1 MKALWLLFILAS
13 GIAMSTET
21 TLQQQLQAALAAK
34 GPDYRP
40 RTQLLNADGSPKYTN
55 RLILESS
62 PYLLQHAHNPVNW
75 RAWNA
80 ETFAEARRL
89 NRPIFLSIGYST
101 CHWCHVMEEES
112 FDNEA
117 VAEVLNRHYIA
128 IKVDRE
134 QLPDVD
140 SIYMQAVMAM
150 QGHGGWPLN
159 VFLTPEGEPFYGGT
173 YFPRQPFIQL
183 LQQIAD
189 LWQNRR
195 DELLQQ
201 ARGIREHLQQRNRTQ
216 KQNARLDASVVQRAV
231 RQANSAWDDL
241 DGGFGQAPKFPH
253 EVLLQFL
260 LNTAWLEENDDDRRA
275 LEPALHSIR
284 HMAAGGIFDQIGGGW
299 HRYATDSA
307 WLIPH
312 FEKMLYN
319 QAQMALALADAIAL
333 EPNPWLV
340 DVLERTLN
348 YTLREMRRDDGL
360 FYSASDADSE
370 GEEGKFFVW
379 HYQEL
384 QTALGDAFG
393 QAQSIYDI
401 RKTGNWEGVII
412 PALLAPA
419 DELAE
424 KQQRPLPALLAEK
437 RAIDQRLYPLRKK
450 RIPPATDHKMI
461 TAWNAML
468 LQAFARAGARL
479 GRSDW
484 LDVAEQ
490 GLDRLWALQYRQ
502 ETGLRRIHL
511 QGEAA
516 IPAILDDHAQFIQ
529 AMLELQHYRPDNRWL
544 QRSRT
549 LAEALQAFADPIGG
563 FFMDRPQDDGTP
575 AISRVKEGADGAL
588 PSGNAAAV
596 LALADLYQ
604 ATGDTRWKAQ
614 AEATL
619 AAFSE
624 EIRPQP
630 MLFPGLLLGRQRLK
644 GWDGRP
650 VVLAAG
656 GKLRVSIARKS
667 ASSGELRLQLPA
679 GWHVNAPQ
687 PGVEGLVG
695 LSLRAL
701 DGTRLNLQWPAAQ
714 SQPTGFSEQAL
725 QLFSGEIVLPFHW
738 TETRTWLALE
748 LQFQACDLK
757 QCLPPE
763 QLRLLLPAWRGEI
776 TTGAP

>member
-1 MKALWLLFILAS
+1 
-13 GIAMSTET
+13 MSTEPQ
-21 TLQQQLQAALAAK
+21 TLQEKLQAALAAK

-40 RTQLLNADGSPKYTN
+40 RTHLLNADGSPKYTN

-75 RAWNA
+75 HAWKA

-112 FDNEA
+112 FDNEQ
-117 VAEVLNRHYIA
+117 VAEVLNRHFIA

-173 YFPRQPFIQL
+173 YFPRPHFIQL
-183 LQQIAD
+183 LKQIGD
-189 LWQNRR
+189 LWQKRR
-195 DELLQQ
+195 KDLLEQ
-201 ARGIREHLQQRNRTQ
+201 AAAIRQHLQQRNQ
-216 KQNARLDASVVQRAV
+216 SEQQNARLDAGVVQRAV
-231 RQANSAWDDL
+231 RQAHGAWDEL
-241 DGGFGQAPKFPH
+241 QGGFGQAPKFPH

-260 LNTAWLEENDDDRRA
+260 LNSAWAMENPDDNRA
-275 LEPALHSIR
+275 AAPALHSLR

-319 QAQMALALADAIAL
+319 QAQMALALTDALAL
-333 EPNPWLV
+333 EANPWLA
-340 DVLERTLN
+340 DVLTRTLE
-348 YTLREMRRDDGL
+348 YTLREMQREDGL
-360 FYSASDADSE
+360 FYSATDADSE

-379 HYQEL
+379 RYDEL
-384 QTALGDAFG
+384 QAALGDRFA
-393 QAQSIYDI
+393 QAQKLYDI
-401 RKTGNWEGVII
+401 QPGGNWEGVII
-412 PALLAPA
+412 PALRAPA
-419 DELAE
+419 NELAE
-424 KQQRPLPALLAEK
+424 QQQRPLPALLADK
-437 RAIDQRLYPLRKK
+437 QRIDAQLYPLRQQ

-479 GRSDW
+479 QRPDW
-484 LDVAEQ
+484 LNVAER
-490 GLDRLWALQYRQ
+490 GLDRLWALQYSP
-502 ETGLRRIHL
+502 EAGLRRIHL

-516 IPAILDDHAQFIQ
+516 IPAILDDHAQLMQ
-529 AMLELQHYRPDNRWL
+529 AMLELHRYRPDPRWL
-544 QRSRT
+544 ERSTT
-549 LAEALQAFADPIGG
+549 LAEALQGFADPQGG

-575 AISRVKEGADGAL
+575 AISRVKEGPDGAL
-588 PSGNAAAV
+588 PSGNAAAL
-596 LALADLYQ
+596 LALTDLYH
-604 ATGDTRWKAQ
+604 ATGDSRWKTQ

-624 EIRPQP
+624 EIRAQP

-644 GWDGRP
+644 GYDSRP

-656 GKLRVSIARKS
+656 GKLRLEIHRIGPRQ
-667 ASSGELRLQLPA
+667 GEIRLHLPA
-679 GWHVNAPQ
+679 GWHINAPQ
-687 PGVEGLVG
+687 PGVEGLIG
-695 LSLRAL
+695 LELHAV
-701 DGTRLNLQWPAAQ
+701 DGTTLQIHWPQAQ
-714 SQPTGFSEQAL
+714 QQPTGFSSQPLALYSGETRLPFSWQANPPYLAL
-725 QLFSGEIVLPFHW
+725 QLKL
-738 TETRTWLALE
+738 
-748 LQFQACDLK
+748 QACDLK

-763 QLRLLLPAWRGEI
+763 QWQLLLPAWAGDDPAE
-776 TTGAP
+776 AP